1 MQDED
6 SQDQDQE
13 EGEDEMLE
21 SFEFNQ
27 YQQNLILDDNTE
39 QSQIQKVMHMTEAPK
54 KIEEVQSASIPQIN
68 DENES
73 NDEKVSKTSNSEKDL
88 EIDE

>member
-6 SQDQDQE
+6 SQDEE
-13 EGEDEMLE
+13 EGEHDML
-21 SFEFNQ
+21 EFNQ
-27 YQQNLILDDNTE
+27 YQQNLILDDNSE

-68 DENES
+68 DENEL